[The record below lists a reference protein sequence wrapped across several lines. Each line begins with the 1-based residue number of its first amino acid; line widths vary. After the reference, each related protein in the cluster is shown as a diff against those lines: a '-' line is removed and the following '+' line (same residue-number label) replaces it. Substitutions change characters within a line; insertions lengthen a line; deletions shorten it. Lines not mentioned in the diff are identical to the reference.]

1 MPRQRSLRHIRP
13 LVASSRA
20 TPWRSLRVWLLRVAR
35 RLSLSQRFL
44 IAAGLI
50 ITLAMALLGN
60 WIGVYLQQGITN
72 GVVSTAAASVEAMVA
87 QQFGEIVPGSTIT
100 EEQRARLNTAFQI
113 GNEADQTRMLQI
125 RLRDVEGN
133 LIYEAEGGLMESGG
147 EDEELRAAADGQV
160 TARIIDVPLAP
171 VGPIE
176 MLPITVL
183 EIYTPLH
190 RSGDGAL
197 FGTAELYYSATSV
210 LELRD
215 KAQRDVW
222 VLVGL
227 FGLLLVGALYLLV
240 NSASRTIGRQRE
252 RLASNLAASR
262 QLSDENRSLREAA
275 DDLRL
280 AANSANEGLLA
291 KVGSDIHDGPIQL
304 LTLIILRLTRG
315 TKSGTTDLPQLTKL
329 ATETMADLRSIS
341 TGLVLPELRELG
353 LGETLALAARR
364 HENQTGSIVQQRISG
379 LEGTATLAVKVA
391 AFRVVQEALTNA
403 FRHGGGISQ
412 VVGASIIDGVLNL
425 DIENEIAHGAAREPS
440 GREAQLGLRGMRF
453 RVESL
458 GGQLSVSIGHKHARV
473 SAKIPVGS
481 DRVYN

>member
-1 MPRQRSLRHIRP
+1 MPRQRSLRRLRP
-13 LVASSRA
+13 LVASARG
-20 TPWRSLRVWLLRVAR
+20 TPLRSWRSWLLRGGR
-35 RLSLSQRFL
+35 RLSLSSRFL
-44 IAAGLI
+44 IAAAI
-50 ITLAMALLGN
+50 IVTLAMGLLGN
-60 WIGVYLQQGITN
+60 LIGIYLQQGITN
-72 GVVSTAAASVEAMVA
+72 GVVSTAAASIEAMVA
-87 QQFGEIVPGSTIT
+87 EQFDGLAPGQTLT
-100 EEQRARLNTAFQI
+100 EEQRARLNASFRI
-113 GNEADQTRMLQI
+113 GNEADQTRLLQI
-125 RLRDVEGN
+125 RLRDVQGI
-133 LIYEAEGGLMESGG
+133 LIYEAEGGLMESGDQNEDPRSAATG
-147 EDEELRAAADGQV
+147 EI

-176 MLPITVL
+176 VLPITVL

-190 RSGDGAL
+190 RSSDGVQ
-197 FGTAELYYSATSV
+197 FGTAELYYSAASV

-227 FGLLLVGALYLLV
+227 FGLMLVSTLYLV
-240 NSASRTIGRQRE
+240 VSTASRTIVRQRE
-252 RLASNLAASR
+252 RLAANLAASR
-262 QLSDENRSLREAA
+262 RLSDENRTLRDAA

-304 LTLIILRLTRG
+304 LTLIILRLTRAN
-315 TKSGTTDLPQLTKL
+315 KAGTTELPQLIKL

-364 HENQTGSIVQQRISG
+364 HEDQTGSVVEQRISG
-379 LEGTATLAVKVA
+379 LEGTATLAVKIA

-403 FRHGGGISQ
+403 FRHGGGVGQ
-412 VVGASIIDGVLNL
+412 VVVASIIDGVLNL
-425 DIENEIAHGAAREPS
+425 DIENQIARSAMPKPGES
-440 GREAQLGLRGMRF
+440 NTQLGLRGMRF

-458 GGQLSVSIGHKHARV
+458 GGRLTVSISPERARV
-473 SAKIPVGS
+473 SAKIPLGAG
-481 DRVYN
+481 RVYA